1 MSAPHQ
7 QNQNGSAAN
16 GSAGGQKRRPHP
28 HHRQR
33 KPKGP
38 NQQQQQQSNGGA
50 PAAPARVAATM
61 AMDLDLSDAS
71 TVTTPSMTP
80 RAATPTTTS
89 STFSDVKF
97 TDFLAQGLISQQ
109 TAKGIA
115 SGGYEYCTQ
124 VQAMT
129 LPTCLTGEDVLAQ
142 ARTGTGK
149 TLAFL
154 IPSIENLLRAP
165 TQPPKGQISVL
176 VLSPTRELAIQIEE
190 SAKTLLSGTPF
201 KAQHVVGGTN
211 MNSEVKRLQTER
223 CDFLIA
229 TPGRLLDHLQN
240 SGLKQ
245 KMSGLR
251 TFIFDEADRLLE
263 QGFRQDCE
271 RIISHLPPRHST
283 PRQTLMFSA
292 TIPQQVHQLSS
303 LALLPSHKFIS
314 TIPPDEQNTHQSVP
328 QTTVLPDSLY
338 DLFPASLAVL
348 KEEIAKHGDATKV
361 MFFLPTARA
370 TGLVASLFK
379 RIGLQ
384 QMVNGFEV
392 YEIHSRKSQSARNS
406 AAEAFKSAKGGVL
419 FSSDVT
425 ARGMDFPNVTTVIQ
439 VGLPASG
446 EQYIHRLGRTARA
459 GGTAKGVG
467 ILILAPFETFFLRKP
482 IVNTLPLTPHPPI
495 APSELE
501 VCRATLAKAMPLV
514 GTDEK
519 AQFYAASLGFYKA
532 SMRDAFRGDAG
543 AMVRV
548 WNEFATAPV
557 QAGGLGCD
565 QVPGILAQTVGK
577 MGLKGTPGLNIVR
590 ELPGKEGGGG
600 GGRGGNG
607 GGGGGGRGGG
617 RGGRGGGGGG
627 GRGGGRGGRGRGQ

>member
-1 MSAPHQ
+1 M
-7 QNQNGSAAN
+7 
-16 GSAGGQKRRPHP
+16 
-28 HHRQR
+28 
-33 KPKGP
+33 
-38 NQQQQQQSNGGA
+38 
-50 PAAPARVAATM
+50 
-61 AMDLDLSDAS
+61 
-71 TVTTPSMTP
+71 
-80 RAATPTTTS
+80 
-89 STFSDVKF
+89 
-97 TDFLAQGLISQQ
+97 
-109 TAKGIA
+109 
-115 SGGYEYCTQ
+115 
-124 VQAMT
+124 
-129 LPTCLTGEDVLAQ
+129 
-142 ARTGTGK
+142 
-149 TLAFL
+149 
-154 IPSIENLLRAP
+154 
-165 TQPPKGQISVL
+165 
-176 VLSPTRELAIQIEE
+176 
-190 SAKTLLSGTPF
+190 SGTPF

-211 MNSEVKRLQTER
+211 MNAEVKRLQNER

-245 KMSGLR
+245 KLSGLR

-425 ARGMDFPNVTTVIQ
+425 ARGMDFPNVTSVIQ
-439 VGLPASG
+439 VGLPASP
-446 EQYIHRLGRTARA
+446 EQYIHR
-459 GGTAKGVG
+459 
-467 ILILAPFETFFLRKP
+467 
-482 IVNTLPLTPHPPI
+482 
-495 APSELE
+495 
-501 VCRATLAKAMPLV
+501 
-514 GTDEK
+514 
-519 AQFYAASLGFYKA
+519 
-532 SMRDAFRGDAG
+532 
-543 AMVRV
+543 
-548 WNEFATAPV
+548 
-557 QAGGLGCD
+557 
-565 QVPGILAQTVGK
+565 
-577 MGLKGTPGLNIVR
+577 
-590 ELPGKEGGGG
+590 
-600 GGRGGNG
+600 
-607 GGGGGGRGGG
+607 
-617 RGGRGGGGGG
+617 
-627 GRGGGRGGRGRGQ
+627 